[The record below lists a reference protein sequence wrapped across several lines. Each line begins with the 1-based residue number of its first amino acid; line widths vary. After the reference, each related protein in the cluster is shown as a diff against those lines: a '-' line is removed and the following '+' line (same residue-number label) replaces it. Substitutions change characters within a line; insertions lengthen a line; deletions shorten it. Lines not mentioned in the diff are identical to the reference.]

1 MPTFET
7 ILCAID
13 FSEQSRQA
21 LRVARYLA
29 DLTASRIVAVHVV
42 EHLLAEGATTAGAL
56 DQMRADLSAELTA
69 FLEVEGRSD
78 RIAATSIEVG
88 EPHEAILSCATE
100 RHAGLIVIG
109 SRGEGGV
116 RKALLGSVAERVLR
130 QAVVPVLAV
139 PGDDQQPGFDGF
151 TAVQGAL
158 AFDGCTDLVLRHAA
172 TLASTLKV
180 PLTLIHVVD
189 PVSNFPQYTNASGA
203 AQQAR
208 VDEAKNRLE
217 VLAAALPLERVQTE
231 VRVGQ
236 AAERIAETTGG
247 EHLLT
252 VIGTGGDRLLHR
264 AGSTAYRV
272 FSIAATPVL
281 AIPPAA
287 AHA

>member
-13 FSEQSRQA
+13 FSEHSRQA

-29 DLTASRIVAVHVV
+29 DLTSSRIVAVHVV
-42 EHLLAEGATTAGAL
+42 ESLLAEGAALAGAA
-56 DQMRADLSAELTA
+56 DQMRANLSVELTT
-69 FLEVEGRSD
+69 FVEAEGQSD
-78 RIAATSIEVG
+78 RIAGTSVEVG
-88 EPHEAILSCATE
+88 EPHEAILSCAKQ
-100 RHAGLIVIG
+100 RGAGLIVMG

-116 RKALLGSVAERVLR
+116 RKALIGSVAERVLR

-139 PGDDQQPGFDGF
+139 PGDDQQPGFTGF
-151 TAVQGAL
+151 TALQAAV
-158 AFDGCTDLVLRHAA
+158 AFDACSDLVIRHAA
-172 TLASTLKV
+172 TLATTLKV

-189 PVSNFPQYTNASGA
+189 PVSSFPQYTDAVEA

-208 VDEAKNRLE
+208 IEEAKIRLE
-217 VLAAALPLERVQTE
+217 SLAAALPLERVQTE

-236 AAERIAETTGG
+236 AAERIAESMGG
-247 EHLLT
+247 EQLLT

-272 FSIAATPVL
+272 FSIASTPVL
-281 AIPPAA
+281 AVPPGAA
-287 AHA
+287 PA

>member
-13 FSEQSRQA
+13 FSEHSRQA
-21 LRVARYLA
+21 LRVALYLA
-29 DLTASRIVAVHVV
+29 DVTSSRVVAVHVV
-42 EHLLAEGATTAGAL
+42 ESLLAEGAAMAGAGN
-56 DQMRADLSAELTA
+56 QMRATLSAELVT
-69 FLEVEGRSD
+69 FVEAEGHAD
-78 RIAATSIEVG
+78 RVAGTSIEIG
-88 EPHEAILSCATE
+88 EPHEAILSCAKE
-100 RHAGLIVIG
+100 RHAGLIVMG

-130 QAVVPVLAV
+130 QAVIPVMAV
-139 PGDDQQPGFDGF
+139 AGGEEEPRFAGFS
-151 TAVQGAL
+151 ALQAAL
-158 AFDGCTDLVLRHAA
+158 AFDACTDLVLSHATELA
-172 TLASTLKV
+172 TTLKL

-189 PVSNFPQYTNASGA
+189 PVSRFPQYTDAVEA

-208 VDEAKNRLE
+208 IDEAKNRLE
-217 VLAAALPLERVQTE
+217 SLAAALPLERVQTE
-231 VRVGQ
+231 VRVGR
-236 AAERIAETTGG
+236 AAERIAESSGDG
-247 EHLLT
+247 ILT

-272 FSIAATPVL
+272 FSLASSPVL

>member
-1 MPTFET
+1 VPTFET

-13 FSEQSRQA
+13 FSEHSSQA

-42 EHLLAEGATTAGAL
+42 EHLLAEGAAMAGAL
-56 DQMRADLSAELTA
+56 DQMRATLSAELATFVGA
-69 FLEVEGRSD
+69 DGQSD

-88 EPHEAILSCATE
+88 EPHEAILSCATA

-130 QAVVPVLAV
+130 QAPVPVMAV
-139 PGDDQQPGFDGF
+139 GADDQQPGFDGF
-151 TAVQGAL
+151 TAVQAAL
-158 AFDGCTDLVLRHAA
+158 AFDPCTDLVLRHAA
-172 TLASTLKV
+172 TLASMLKV

-189 PVSNFPQYTNASGA
+189 PVSNFPQYTNASEA
-203 AQQAR
+203 AQQGR
-208 VDEAKNRLE
+208 IDEAKNRLE
-217 VLAAALPLERVQTE
+217 GLAAGLPLERVQTE

-272 FSIAATPVL
+272 FSIAAAPVL

-287 AHA
+287 HG